1 MTSGSAARANRKLPE
16 LATMPRVVGIIG
28 GMGPEATLDLMRRV
42 LAKTPAQDDQ
52 DHIHLIVESNP
63 KIPSRIAHLIEKTGA
78 DPTLELVR
86 IARNLERAGAEAL
99 AIPCNTAHAYAPS
112 IRRAV
117 SIPLLDMV
125 QLTVDQISSSPIP
138 SAHIAS
144 SPTAGAQRVQRVG
157 LLASSAVLATELYA
171 KAFADHGIA
180 VVHPA
185 RQDDVMAL
193 IRAVKRGETG
203 LDIQA
208 ALGRT
213 ALDLANHVDVLLV
226 GCSEL
231 SVISAGITAPF
242 VDSLDVQAQAIVN
255 FAGKTSVAQS
265 PVAPS

>member
-1 MTSGSAARANRKLPE
+1 MP
-16 LATMPRVVGIIG
+16 TMHRVVGIIG

-63 KIPSRIAHLIEKTGA
+63 KIPSRIAHLIEGTGA
-78 DPTLELVR
+78 DPTPELIR
-86 IARNLERAGAEAL
+86 IAVNLQRAGAEAL
-99 AIPCNTAHAYAPS
+99 AIPCNTAHAYAHS

-125 QLTVDQISSSPIP
+125 QLSVDQIARSR
-138 SAHIAS
+138 
-144 SPTAGAQRVQRVG
+144 RVARVG

-171 KAFADHGIA
+171 KAFAGQGIA

-185 RQDDVMAL
+185 RQDEVMSL
-193 IRAVKRGETG
+193 IKAVKCGETG
-203 LDIQA
+203 PIVQA
-208 ALGRT
+208 ALARI
-213 ALDLANHVDVLLV
+213 AADLANQADALLI

-242 VDSLDVQAQAIVN
+242 VDSLDVQAQAILD
-255 FAGKTSVAQS
+255 FATSSALQN
-265 PVAPS
+265 